1 MIKMCMAVV
10 LATLCCVSSSLAN
23 GAVMEDIA
31 DAGVYCATF
40 SNDIRR
46 FYSVAEKRC
55 KGKISCQV
63 AATMVATRKHLLQ
76 HRCTGFF
83 VAPIC
88 NGQPVNVESR
98 YDVFKTLVVSCN
110 SRPGR
115 QRRR

>member
-1 MIKMCMAVV
+1 MIKFCISIV
-10 LATLCCVSSSLAN
+10 LGTLCCVSSSLA
-23 GAVMEDIA
+23 ASVVMEDIE
-31 DAGVYCATF
+31 DAGIYCATF

-63 AATMVATRKHLLQ
+63 AATMVATRKHLIE

-88 NGQPVNVESR
+88 NGRPVNVESR
-98 YDVFKTLVVSCN
+98 YDVFKTLVVSCK
-110 SRPGR
+110 
-115 QRRR
+115 RRSAK

>member
-1 MIKMCMAVV
+1 MIRIGVSVV
-10 LATLCCVSSSLAN
+10 LATFCCVSSSLAN
-23 GAVMEDIA
+23 GVVMEDIA
-31 DAGVYCATF
+31 DAGIYCPT
-40 SNDIRR
+40 SSPDIAR
-46 FYSVAEKRC
+46 FYSVAVKRC

-63 AATMVATRKHLLQ
+63 RATMVATKKDLLQ

-98 YDVFKTLVVSCN
+98 YDVFKTLVVSCK
-110 SRPGR
+110 SRSGR